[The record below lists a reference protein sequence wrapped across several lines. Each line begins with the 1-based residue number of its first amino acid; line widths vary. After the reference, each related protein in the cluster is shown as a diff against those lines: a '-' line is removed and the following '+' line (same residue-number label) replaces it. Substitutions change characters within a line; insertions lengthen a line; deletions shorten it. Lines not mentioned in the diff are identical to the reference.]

1 MLMALFLFR
10 LKYLLNKQ
18 LECVWLDLCLVM
30 LIVVIFQ
37 REVENYSFRGVICN
51 EI

>member
-1 MLMALFLFR
+1 
-10 LKYLLNKQ
+10 
-18 LECVWLDLCLVM
+18 M

-51 EI
+51 EIWYFYYKTLEVTIDVR